1 MTFVLLMAE
10 STPKCNP
17 GYHAD
22 FVKVSAKKTAWD
34 VLIQGF
40 PRTVVEFFHDFV
52 NALGGY
58 VLKTAAFGKVMP
70 DQTIGVYVHAAFP

>member
-1 MTFVLLMAE
+1 MRTLSKFQQ
-10 STPKCNP
+10 
-17 GYHAD
+17 
-22 FVKVSAKKTAWD
+22 KKTAWD

-40 PRTVVEFFHDFV
+40 PRFFHDFV